1 MAGVV
6 MGLFSTLTAM
16 GATVFNQKRDF
27 AGAPVNREAMEAHVR
42 RSKVFLAFIADN
54 YFDSEPCRW
63 EVEEAARVGEPI
75 LPVFSGEHHL
85 FAKLLGKFLSMKDDP
100 VKGAAVRACFCQG
113 ENLMEV
119 HNPLNVKK
127 VTEDVKAKI
136 VDRFILRPRLVK
148 RHLRGTKVI
157 TA

>member
-1 MAGVV
+1 VAGVV

-63 EVEEAARVGEPI
+63 EVEEAARVGVSRFYRCFRESTI
-75 LPVFSGEHHL
+75 CLQSSLGNFS
-85 FAKLLGKFLSMKDDP
+85 
-100 VKGAAVRACFCQG
+100 R
-113 ENLMEV
+113 
-119 HNPLNVKK
+119 
-127 VTEDVKAKI
+127 
-136 VDRFILRPRLVK
+136 
-148 RHLRGTKVI
+148 
-157 TA
+157 